1 VKAVV
6 MAGGE
11 GTRLRPLTSNQP
23 KPMVPIVGKPCM
35 EHILELLQQH
45 GLTDVIV
52 TLAFMPQAIRGYFGN
67 GDTLGLQVEY
77 SVEEAPLGTAGSVR
91 LASDRLD
98 ETFLVISGDALCDV
112 DLTDLIRFHREQEAA
127 VTIGLKSVDNPL
139 EFGIVVTDEDGR
151 IERFLEKPSWSQVFS
166 DTINTGIYV
175 LEPEVLRHVPTDRP
189 YDFSKELFPLLLEM
203 GRPLYGYVLDDY
215 WQDIGNLDQFLQA
228 NFDALDERV
237 RLNVPGIRL
246 RGNVW
251 LGEGVEVDD
260 LDSIEGP
267 AYLGNYCRIAPDA
280 TVGPYSV
287 LGSSVTLLE
296 RARTERSVVDAA
308 THIGRSA
315 RVEGAVVGR
324 ACDIRAHVHVQEG
337 AAIGDEV
344 TLGAQSAVMP
354 QVRIYPYKEV
364 ETGAQIYES
373 LIWESRATSS
383 LFGASGVSGLVNVDL
398 TPETAVRLAAAL
410 GTALKRGARV
420 VASRESP
427 PACRMIKRAMISGL
441 NSTGVNVA
449 DLRVLPA
456 AVSRHLLKSEGFDAG
471 FHVGV
476 SYTDP
481 EMLEIRFYEQPGIQ
495 LTAELQ
501 KEIEKHFTRQELRRA
516 AFNAVG
522 SVSYPARVRESY
534 AQDLLSSL
542 DAEAIRERDYRIVV
556 DYGYSATSYVLPLLL
571 GPLRIEAVSA
581 HGFAADTAE
590 PPAGLREAIGQA
602 KRLVT
607 AIGADLGVVFDRAGE
622 RLFLIDEQARE
633 IPVEQALL
641 LFLRLMGS
649 NGRRGKLAFPIT
661 VTSHVDELV
670 AGSELEV
677 IRTPASLAEL
687 TKAAAEDGVIFAGA
701 VGGGYVFPEFLPAY
715 DAVASLCKLLE
726 LLAPVERPLSELV
739 AELPA
744 STLVHRQ
751 VPCPWAL
758 KGTVMR
764 VLTERLRDRNV
775 DLLDGIKVFDD
786 RGWAQVLP
794 DPDEP
799 VVHIYAEGA
808 TEEASLELERELR
821 GQVEEIMEQE
831 GAEAEAT
838 TSS

>member
-1 VKAVV
+1 

-35 EHILELLQQH
+35 EHILELLKQH
-45 GLTDVIV
+45 GLEEVIV
-52 TLAFMPQAIRGYFGN
+52 TVAFMPQAIRSYFGN
-67 GDTLGLQVEY
+67 GDTLGMSIEY
-77 SVEEAPLGTAGSVR
+77 SVEESPLGTAGSVR

-112 DLTDLIRFHREQEAA
+112 DLTDLIRSHRERGAA
-127 VTIGLKSVDNPL
+127 VTIGLKSVENPL
-139 EFGIVVTDEDGR
+139 EFGIVVTDEERR

-175 LEPEVLRHVPTDRP
+175 LEPEVLRHIPTDRP
-189 YDFSKELFPLLLEM
+189 FDFSKELFPLLLEM
-203 GRPLYGYVLDDY
+203 GRPMYGYVFDDY
-215 WQDIGNLDQFLQA
+215 WQDIGNLDQFRQA

-237 RLNVPGIRL
+237 RLNVSGIRL
-246 RGNVW
+246 RGNIW

-260 LDSIEGP
+260 LAAIEGP
-267 AYLGNYCRIAPDA
+267 AFLGNYCRIAPDA
-280 TVGPYSV
+280 SVGPYSV

-296 RARTERSVVDAA
+296 RARTERSVIDAA

-324 ACDIRAHVHVQEG
+324 GCDIRAHAHVQEG
-337 AAIGDEV
+337 AAIGDEA
-344 TLGAQSAVMP
+344 TLGAQSAVLP
-354 QVRIYPYKEV
+354 GVRIYPYKEV
-364 ETGAQIYES
+364 ETGAQIHES
-373 LIWESRATSS
+373 LIWETRASS
-383 LFGASGVSGLVNVDL
+383 NLFGKEGVSGLVNVDL

-427 PACRMIKRAMISGL
+427 GACRMIKRAMISGL
-441 NSTGVNVA
+441 NSTGVDVA

-456 AVSRHLLKSEGFDAG
+456 SVSRHLLKTQGFDAG

-481 EMLEIRFYEQPGIQ
+481 EMLEIRFYEQPGIS
-495 LTAELQ
+495 LTPSLQ
-501 KEIEKHFTRQELRRA
+501 KEIEKHYTRHELRRSD
-516 AFNAVG
+516 FNTVGAVT
-522 SVSYPARVRESY
+522 YPARVRESY

-542 DAEAIRERDYRIVV
+542 DAEAIRARGYRIVV
-556 DYGYSATSYVLPLLL
+556 DYGHSATSYVLPLLL
-571 GPLRIEAVSA
+571 GPLEIEAVSA
-581 HGFAADTAE
+581 HGFAADSSE
-590 PPAGLREAIGQA
+590 PSTSLREAVGQS

-622 RLFLIDEQARE
+622 RLFLIDEQAHE
-633 IPVEQALL
+633 IPVEQTLL
-641 LFLRLMGS
+641 LFLRLMSS
-649 NGRRGKLAFPIT
+649 NGRNGKLAFPIT
-661 VTSHVDELV
+661 VTSQVEELV
-670 AGSELEV
+670 KGSNLEV
-677 IRTPASLAEL
+677 VRTPASLAEL
-687 TKAAAEDGVIFAGA
+687 TKAAAGEGVIFAGA

-726 LLAPVERPLSELV
+726 LLAPVGKPVSELV

-751 VPCPWAL
+751 VPCPWSM

-764 VLTERLRDRNV
+764 VVTERLRDREV
-775 DLLDGIKVFDD
+775 DLLDGIKVFDE

-799 VVHIYAEGA
+799 LVHIYAEGK
-808 TEEASLELERELR
+808 TEEDSAALERELR
-821 GQVEEIMEQE
+821 ELVEEIMQTE
-831 GAEAEAT
+831 GAEAGV
-838 TSS
+838 SS

>member
-35 EHILELLQQH
+35 EHILELLKQH
-45 GLTDVIV
+45 GLEEVIV
-52 TLAFMPQAIRGYFGN
+52 TVAFMPQAIRSYFGN
-67 GDTLGLQVEY
+67 GDTLGMSIEY
-77 SVEEAPLGTAGSVR
+77 SVEESPLGTAGSVR

-112 DLTDLIRFHREQEAA
+112 DLTDLIRSHRERGAA
-127 VTIGLKSVDNPL
+127 VTIGLKSVENPL
-139 EFGIVVTDEDGR
+139 EFGIVVTDEERR

-175 LEPEVLRHVPTDRP
+175 LEPEVLRHIPTDRP
-189 YDFSKELFPLLLEM
+189 FDFSKELFPLLLEM
-203 GRPLYGYVLDDY
+203 GRPMYGYVFDDY
-215 WQDIGNLDQFLQA
+215 WQDIGNLDQFRQA

-237 RLNVPGIRL
+237 GLNVSGIRL
-246 RGNVW
+246 RGNIW

-260 LDSIEGP
+260 LAAIEGP
-267 AYLGNYCRIAPDA
+267 AFLGNYCRIAPDA
-280 TVGPYSV
+280 SVGPYSV

-296 RARTERSVVDAA
+296 RARTERSVIDAA

-324 ACDIRAHVHVQEG
+324 GCDIRAHAHVQEG
-337 AAIGDEV
+337 AAIGDEAK
-344 TLGAQSAVMP
+344 LGAQSAVLP
-354 QVRIYPYKEV
+354 GVRIYPYKEV
-364 ETGAQIYES
+364 ESGAQIHES
-373 LIWESRATSS
+373 LIWETRASS
-383 LFGASGVSGLVNVDL
+383 NLFGKEGVSGLVNVDL

-427 PACRMIKRAMISGL
+427 GACRMIKRAMISGL
-441 NSTGVNVA
+441 NSTGVDVA

-456 AVSRHLLKSEGFDAG
+456 SVSRHLLKTQGFDAG

-481 EMLEIRFYEQPGIQ
+481 EMLEIRFYEQPGIS
-495 LTAELQ
+495 LTPSLQ
-501 KEIEKHFTRQELRRA
+501 KEIEKHYTRRELRRS

-522 SVSYPARVRESY
+522 AVTYPARVRESY

-542 DAEAIRERDYRIVV
+542 DAEAIRARGYRIVV
-556 DYGYSATSYVLPLLL
+556 DYGHSATSYVLPLLL
-571 GPLRIEAVSA
+571 GPLEIEAVSA
-581 HGFAADTAE
+581 HGFAADSSE
-590 PPAGLREAIGQA
+590 PSTSLREAVGQS

-607 AIGADLGVVFDRAGE
+607 AIGADLGVVFDQAGE
-622 RLFLIDEQARE
+622 RLFLIDEQAHE
-633 IPVEQALL
+633 IPVEQTLL

-649 NGRRGKLAFPIT
+649 NGRNGKLAFPIT
-661 VTSHVDELV
+661 VTSQVEELV
-670 AGSELEV
+670 KGSDLEV
-677 IRTPASLAEL
+677 VRTPSSLAEL
-687 TKAAAEDGVIFAGA
+687 TKAAAGEGVIFAGA

-726 LLAPVERPLSELV
+726 LLAPVGKPVSELV

-751 VPCPWAL
+751 VPCPWSL

-764 VLTERLRDRNV
+764 VLTERLRNREV
-775 DLLDGIKVFDD
+775 DLLDGIKVFDE

-799 VVHIYAEGA
+799 LVHIYAEGK
-808 TEEASLELERELR
+808 TEEDSTALEREMREL
-821 GQVEEIMEQE
+821 VEEIMQTE
-831 GAEAEAT
+831 GAEAGV
-838 TSS
+838 SS